1 MKKNIAP
8 DVIISQKKAKLLS
21 LKKTLCVSNYFSMG
35 NFTKNRSWKQK
46 SIELFFTDMVSLITK
61 ILPEFSC
68 CQNSKFDFSGWFR
81 KLINTKKNIVN
92 FGIGKIMLWT
102 AQIPSMC
109 SSPNIIVNKKKS
121 KSKNQFTKTIRSKT
135 NKYQKR
141 KKIET
146 LYRRRFWKK
155 QKNNIITIIHQC
167 YKIKHL
173 SRHLRKLKNP
183 LVEKLSSMSH
193 PPNKKYTLG
202 INIFYDM

>member
-1 MKKNIAP
+1 MQNTTKKKVRKKNMKNEEKYR
-8 DVIISQKKAKLLS
+8 SWCNNLTKKSKTTLS
-21 LKKTLCVSNYFSMG
+21 KTTLCVSNYFSMG

-109 SSPNIIVNKKKS
+109 SSPNIIVNKKK
-121 KSKNQFTKTIRSKT
+121 I
-135 NKYQKR
+135 
-141 KKIET
+141 
-146 LYRRRFWKK
+146 
-155 QKNNIITIIHQC
+155 
-167 YKIKHL
+167 KIK
-173 SRHLRKLKNP
+173 KPIYQNNP
-183 LVEKLSSMSH
+183 KQ
-193 PPNKKYTLG
+193 N
-202 INIFYDM
+202 